1 MIRRPPRSTLF
12 PYTTL
17 FRSRR
22 AIARTG
28 RGAEAADPDRHRPD
42 SFGALGALDEREAL
56 RGDDPGPHR
65 GSARTRWRPE
75 RRRQK
80 NMRRASATALGDSRR
95 GARARVSAGAPFR
108 ATPHA

>member
-28 RGAEAADPDRHRPD
+28 RGAKATDPDRHRPD

-56 RGDDPGPHR
+56 RSDDPGPAR
-65 GSARTRWRPE
+65 GAARALPRPQSRGE
-75 RRRQK
+75 K
-80 NMRRASATALGDSRR
+80 KLRRASAAARGDS
-95 GARARVSAGAPFR
+95 GGGPRARDGAGVSFR
-108 ATPHA
+108 DPS